1 MLGKILAAIGL
12 ALAFMGATLL
22 NTAMARAETMDF
34 ELELPEGASIDAATM
49 AGALIEAMATAP
61 DAQKPAL
68 VEALAN
74 VLRMNPEDRIGGAT
88 ASTPDAAPETAL
100 VPEAAAGEDRAP
112 AEAADEAG
120 AEEESAMTLDL
131 AIVRRE
137 GAEDEILL
145 QWL

>member
-49 AGALIEAMATAP
+49 AGALIEALATAP

-74 VLRMNPEDRIGGAT
+74 VLRMNPEERIESPAI
-88 ASTPDAAPETAL
+88 AMAP
-100 VPEAAAGEDRAP
+100 P
-112 AEAADEAG
+112 AEAEGASASDQVAEAEGEEAAPADEG
-120 AEEESAMTLDL
+120 AMTLDL

>member
-49 AGALIEAMATAP
+49 AGALIEALATAP
-61 DAQKPAL
+61 DEQKPAL

-74 VLRMNPEDRIGGAT
+74 VLRMNPEERIESPAI
-88 ASTPDAAPETAL
+88 AMAP
-100 VPEAAAGEDRAP
+100 P
-112 AEAADEAG
+112 AEAEGASASDQVAEAEGEEAAPADEG
-120 AEEESAMTLDL
+120 AMTLDL

>member
-49 AGALIEAMATAP
+49 AGALIEALATAP

-74 VLRMNPEDRIGGAT
+74 VLRMNPEERIESPAI
-88 ASTPDAAPETAL
+88 AM
-100 VPEAAAGEDRAP
+100 AAGRGRGRQRQRSGRRGRGRGGRPGGRRRDDARSRDRSPRGRRGRNP
-112 AEAADEAG
+112 A
-120 AEEESAMTLDL
+120 AMAVTSGL
-131 AIVRRE
+131 
-137 GAEDEILL
+137 
-145 QWL
+145 